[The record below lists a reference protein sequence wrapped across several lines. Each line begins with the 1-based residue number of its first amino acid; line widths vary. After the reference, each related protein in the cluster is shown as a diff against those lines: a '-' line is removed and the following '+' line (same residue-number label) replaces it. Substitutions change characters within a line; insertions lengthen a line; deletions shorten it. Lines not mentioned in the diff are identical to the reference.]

1 MVFKFTLT
9 ALSLAVMISIPS
21 GVWAE
26 TRAEQ
31 LLREL
36 GEAETE
42 TAAARLEQQ
51 VITEWSKSGSATI
64 DLLLRRGRNALEIK
78 KHAEAIQHFRALT
91 DHAPEFAEGW
101 HGLALAYYQAERF
114 GPAMDA
120 LERTLALNP
129 RHFGALRG
137 VGALLEQTDRAVL
150 AYDAYAKA
158 LAIRPHDGDVIEA
171 MKRLEA
177 RARGV
182 TL

>member
-1 MVFKFTLT
+1 MIFKFTLT

-42 TAAARLEQQ
+42 TSAARLEQQ
-51 VITEWSKSGSATI
+51 IITEWSKSGSATI
-64 DLLLRRGRNALEIK
+64 DLLLRRGRNALEVQD
-78 KHAEAIQHFRALT
+78 HGAAVQHFRALT
-91 DHAPEFAEGW
+91 DHAPDFAEGW

-137 VGALLEQTDRAVL
+137 VGALLEQTDRPVL
-150 AYDAYAKA
+150 AYQAYEKA
-158 LAIRPHDGDVIEA
+158 LAIRPLDGDVIEA
-171 MKRLEA
+171 MKRLET

>member
-1 MVFKFTLT
+1 MDFKSTLT
-9 ALSLAVMISIPS
+9 ALGLAVMFSIPT

-26 TRAEQ
+26 TRVES

-36 GEAETE
+36 AEAENE

-64 DLLLRRGRNALEIK
+64 DLLLRRGRNALEVS
-78 KHAEAIQHFRALT
+78 KHGEAIQHFRALT

-101 HGLALAYYQAERF
+101 HGLALAYFQAERL

-120 LERTLALNP
+120 LEHALALNP
-129 RHFGALRG
+129 QHFGALRG
-137 VGALLEQTDRAVL
+137 VGAVLEQTGRIEQ
-150 AYDAYAKA
+150 AYAAYEKA
-158 LAIRPHDGDVIEA
+158 LAIRPHDKDVITA
-171 MKRLEA
+171 MERLEP
-177 RARGV
+177 RVRGV